1 MNARR
6 RGFVARPSSVGRAG
20 GGVPRYDEAVAFVE
34 ADCLVVDRV
43 DEDQPGSSRVTSGN
57 CLSERLGAVVA
68 HRAPRVVRGGPRLI
82 EPARPADGISRQ
94 TSYQLGGGVGSLD
107 G

>member
-20 GGVPRYDEAVAFVE
+20 GGVPSYDEAVAFVE

-43 DEDQPGSSRVTSGN
+43 DDDQPGSSRVTSGN
-57 CLSERLGAVVA
+57 CLSEGLG
-68 HRAPRVVRGGPRLI
+68 
-82 EPARPADGISRQ
+82 Q
-94 TSYQLGGGVGSLD
+94 
-107 G
+107 